1 MTARKIIG
9 LLHLWLG
16 LASGLVVFVIAV
28 TGCLYA
34 FQQEI
39 QDLTQPYRFVE
50 DRNAPLLPP
59 SRIREIADA
68 QLPGKHIHGVL
79 YQGKTRAANAIYYS
93 YEDHYY
99 DFVYVNPYSGA
110 VLKVKDVYQDF
121 FRIVLDGHFY
131 LWLPEKIGQPVVATA
146 TLVFVVMLITGLFLW
161 WPRSKNGSKQR
172 FTIKWNARWRRKNYD
187 LHNVLGFYVIS
198 LALVLSLTGLVWGF
212 VWFKEAVYAATGGE
226 KSLTYQE
233 PLSDTTAAP
242 VPGQKHPVDRVWE
255 KMKAA
260 YPAAESIEM
269 HFPASEQSPIHAA
282 VNSDAATYWQI
293 DYLYFDQYTLEEVP
307 VDHLWDR
314 FAQAS
319 TADKLMRM
327 NYDIH
332 TGAIAGLPGKILAFL
347 ASLIVASLPVTG
359 MLLWLGRNKKS
370 RKRPSATAGKTI
382 IIKRVENKFAQNYER
397 NPMGNLP

>member
-1 MTARKIIG
+1 MTARKLIG
-9 LLHLWLG
+9 TLHLWLG
-16 LASGLVVFVIAV
+16 LSSGLVVFVIAV

-39 QDLTQPYRFVE
+39 QDWTQPYRFVE
-50 DRNAPLLPP
+50 AQDTPLLPP
-59 SRIREIADA
+59 SQIREIADA

-131 LWLPEKIGQPVVATA
+131 LWLPEKVGQPVVATA
-146 TLVFVVMLITGLFLW
+146 TLVFVGMLLSGLFLW
-161 WPRSKNGSKQR
+161 WPRGKKGVRQR
-172 FTIKWNARWRRKNYD
+172 VTIKWNARWRRKNYD
-187 LHNVLGFYVIS
+187 FHNVLGFYVIS
-198 LALVLSLTGLVWGF
+198 LALVLALTGLVWGF
-212 VWFKEAVYAATGGE
+212 AWFKEAVYAATGGE
-226 KSLTYQE
+226 KSLTYEE
-233 PLSDTTAAP
+233 PLSDTTAVP
-242 VPGQKHPVDRVWE
+242 VSGAMHPVDQVWE
-255 KMKAA
+255 NMKAA

-269 HFPASEQSPIHAA
+269 HFPASEQSPIHVA
-282 VNSDAATYWQI
+282 VNPDASTYWQI
-293 DYLYFDQYTLEEVP
+293 DYLYFDQYTLDEVS
-307 VDHLWDR
+307 VDHVWDR
-314 FAQAS
+314 FEQAS

-359 MLLWLGRNKKS
+359 LMLWLGRNKKS
-370 RKRPSATAGKTI
+370 RKLSVRTAGSTGRSTK
-382 IIKRVENKFAQNYER
+382 KNRVTDESKKVTAD
-397 NPMGNLP
+397 